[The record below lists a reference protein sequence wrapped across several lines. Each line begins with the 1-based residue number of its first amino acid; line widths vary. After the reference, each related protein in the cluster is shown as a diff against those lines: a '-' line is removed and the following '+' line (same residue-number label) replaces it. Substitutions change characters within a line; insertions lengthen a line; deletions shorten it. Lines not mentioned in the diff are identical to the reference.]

1 MNLYGDLKSEI
12 DEELSEES
20 VRISVGLSGRAAEA
34 FRVLHES
41 LGGQSV
47 LSRNA
52 LGVRILTRVLI
63 EDEPRKQRR
72 TSKAESPLHKGES
85 SESVGENL

>member
-1 MNLYGDLKSEI
+1 MNLFPDLKSEI

-20 VRISVGLSGRAAEA
+20 VRISVGLNGRAAEA

-52 LGVRILTRVLI
+52 LGARILTRVLI

-72 TSKAESPLHKGES
+72 SSKTESAPYKGEPTDIK
-85 SESVGENL
+85 EDDL